1 MIGQTL
7 KIHSMDKMDD
17 LIGILSSEIRVRNF
31 SQLSNQSYK
40 YLPLTYLVNEIH
52 DDICA
57 GYSTENVYN
66 LCSTCKSSVT
76 IILFKDIISSTTRHQ
91 SWPVAVPLA
100 KRSTAF
106 PRRFKSGHKLCH
118 QIGHKDRCSFQ
129 KAS

>member
-1 MIGQTL
+1 
-7 KIHSMDKMDD
+7 MDD

-66 LCSTCKSSVT
+66 LCSTSEQWTLHGRAELALIVRVGRIPSAYT
-76 IILFKDIISSTTRHQ
+76 YRPDRRGAMALFEQ
-91 SWPVAVPLA
+91 SIW
-100 KRSTAF
+100 
-106 PRRFKSGHKLCH
+106 
-118 QIGHKDRCSFQ
+118 QI
-129 KAS
+129 